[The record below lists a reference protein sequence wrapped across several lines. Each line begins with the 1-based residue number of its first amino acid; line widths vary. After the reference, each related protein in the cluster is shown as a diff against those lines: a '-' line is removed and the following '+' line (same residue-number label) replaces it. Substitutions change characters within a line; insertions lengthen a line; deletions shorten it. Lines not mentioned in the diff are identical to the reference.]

1 MRDVKSL
8 ISVVMPL
15 YNKSAYV
22 ERAIRSVLAQG
33 EAVREVVV
41 VDDGSRDDG
50 AAVVEA
56 MREPKVRLIRQSN
69 AGVSAARNR
78 GIAEASGELVCFL
91 DADDM
96 YLNGFVGE
104 ILALVERFPTAALYG
119 TSYIKRWPDGREIAN
134 NLPHTLQPR
143 AGAQVVRDPFSAWS
157 RNSFIH
163 IGSSCVRKNVLEKL
177 GDPFPVGEN
186 VGEDQDVI
194 FRLMEAGDVAYSARP
209 LMVYHQDVADS
220 LYSVLP
226 DSLPPNSE
234 RLAQRLKAGEIPA
247 RHRRGVRRLLSV
259 YCLNIARINL
269 ARGQRKRGLQL
280 LLRWEAYFHVIYW
293 LRTAARFVLPAA
305 FFRGRWTKRI

>member
-1 MRDVKSL
+1 MQDTKNL
-8 ISVVMPL
+8 ISVVIPL
-15 YNKSAYV
+15 YNKAAYV
-22 ERAIRSVLAQG
+22 ERAIRSALAQG
-33 EAVREVVV
+33 EAVGEIVV
-41 VDDGSRDDG
+41 VDDGSRDNS
-50 AAVVEA
+50 ASVVEA
-56 MREPKVRLIRQSN
+56 LREPKVKLVRQPN
-69 AGVSAARNR
+69 GGVSVARNR
-78 GIAEASGELVCFL
+78 GIEEAKGEFICFL

-96 YLNGFVGE
+96 YVEGFVDE
-104 ILALVERFPTAALYG
+104 ILALIAQFPAACLYA

-134 NLPHTLQPR
+134 NLPHTLESHGMQI
-143 AGAQVVRDPFSAWS
+143 VRDPFCAWS

-163 IGSSCVRKNVLEKL
+163 IASACMRKRVFSERGFL
-177 GDPFPVGEN
+177 FPVGEN

-194 FRLMEAGDVAYSARP
+194 FRLMEVGDVAYSPKP
-209 LMVYHQDVADS
+209 LMIYHQDVADS

-234 RLAQRLKAGEIPA
+234 RLAQRIKAGEIPA

-280 LLRWEAYFHVIYW
+280 LLRREAYFHVIYW
-293 LRTAARFVLPAA
+293 LRTAARFSLPAA